1 MEQLILKYLNKELTS
16 TEERELQSW
25 LEEDSLN
32 RQVFENM
39 VSHWELSDMEVNAYK
54 QRVFDRVM
62 QSGPIPVIEIENN
75 SAWSNAWKVAAV
87 ILLAI
92 GLGFVFNHMEN
103 QIQPM
108 MAVVEQVLIEKE
120 ALFGQKLTFEL
131 PDGSIV
137 KLNSGSKIT
146 FPKAFDTDQREVTL
160 IGEAFFDVTKDP
172 QRPFKI
178 ATDNIDVTV
187 LGTSFNVDAY
197 ADNKL
202 AVVAVKTG
210 KVAVVDKNGKDEVLL
225 LPNQQA
231 SLSKQ
236 ELKFKKQQITNSESV
251 FGWLDQTMM
260 FDDDTIDEIIITLE
274 RWYDV
279 EVEIMA
285 NLDKKKKFT
294 AKYKNPTLRAV
305 MESLSYAY
313 DFKYELKDKTVI
325 IK

>member
-16 TEERELQSW
+16 VEERELQSW

-39 VSHWELSDMEVNAYK
+39 VSHWELSDVEINAYK
-54 QRVFDRVM
+54 EKVYDRVM
-62 QSGPIPVIEIENN
+62 QSSPSPVVEME
-75 SAWSNAWKVAAV
+75 SSKGWSNALKVAAV
-87 ILLAI
+87 ILLAV

-103 QIQPM
+103 QIQPKS
-108 MAVVEQVLIEKE
+108 AVVEQVLIEKE

-131 PDGSIV
+131 PDGTIV

-146 FPKAFDTDQREVTL
+146 FPKEFAANHRDVSL
-160 IGEAFFDVTKDP
+160 MGEAFFDVTKDP
-172 QRPFKI
+172 NRPFKI
-178 ATDNIDVTV
+178 NTENIDVTV

-197 ADNKL
+197 AENQA

-210 KVAVVDKNGKDEVLL
+210 KVSVASRKGSDEVLL
-225 LPNQQA
+225 YPAQQA
-231 SLSKQ
+231 SWQQDAKL
-236 ELKFKKQQITNSESV
+236 KKQQIVNEDAI

-260 FDDDTIDEIIITLE
+260 FDDETIDEIVKTLE

-279 EVEIMA
+279 KVEITTK
-285 NLDKKKKFT
+285 LDTKKKFT
-294 AKYKNPTLRAV
+294 GKYKNPTLRAV

-313 DFKYELKDKTVI
+313 DFEYELKDKTVI